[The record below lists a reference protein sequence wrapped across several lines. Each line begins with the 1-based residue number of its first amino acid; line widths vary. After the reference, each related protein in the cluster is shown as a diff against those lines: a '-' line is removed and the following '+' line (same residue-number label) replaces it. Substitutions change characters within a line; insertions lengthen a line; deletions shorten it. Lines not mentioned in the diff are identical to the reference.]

1 MVKSHWS
8 SKMKQYKA
16 VFIDWDD
23 TIGDFHGAAKLAL
36 QEMYEKYHLSDYF
49 ASHEEFVS
57 LYKPHNIELWDQ
69 YGKDLVTKAFLRVD
83 RFLWPLLHGSRVD
96 ERLRAPQKST
106 DFSGTPQVKG
116 ERQEVAALAEQLSED
131 FLNLT
136 TAHFSLLEGAEE
148 LVRYL
153 AKKYPL
159 TVVTNGFIEV
169 QYEKFDKSGLRDCF
183 SHIVLSEEVGCQKP
197 NPRIFEEALRMNGL
211 QAEDV
216 VMIGDSWNSDIKGA
230 INAGIDQI
238 WIKKNKEPGAESPDT
253 IAQTATY
260 IVKSLSDVMNIL

>member
-8 SKMKQYKA
+8 SDMKQYKA

-23 TIGDFHGAAKLAL
+23 TIGDFVGAAKRAL
-36 QEMYEKYHLSDYF
+36 QEMYDKYKLSDYF

-69 YGKDLVTKAFLRVD
+69 YGKDLVTKDFLRVD
-83 RFLWPLLHGSRVD
+83 RFLWPLLHGSKTVVQNSS
-96 ERLRAPQKST
+96 AVVQNSST
-106 DFSGTPQVKG
+106 LSDLT
-116 ERQEVAALAEQLSED
+116 RLAEQLSED

-136 TAHFSLLEGAEE
+136 TAHFALLEGAEE

-159 TVVTNGFIEV
+159 TVVTNGFVEV

-183 SHIVLSEEVGCQKP
+183 AHIVLSEEVGCQKP

-216 VMIGDSWNSDIKGA
+216 VMIGDSWSSDIQGA

-238 WIKKNKEPGAESPDT
+238 WIRKSKDPLPEGQS
-253 IAQTATY
+253 ATY
-260 IVKSLSDVMNIL
+260 LVQSLSEVMEIL

>member
-8 SKMKQYKA
+8 SDMKQYKA

-23 TIGDFHGAAKLAL
+23 TIGDFLGAAKLAL
-36 QEMYEKYHLSDYF
+36 QDMYEKYNLSEYF
-49 ASHEEFVS
+49 ASFEEFFL
-57 LYKPHNIELWDQ
+57 LYKPHNIELWDK
-69 YGKDLVTKAFLRVD
+69 YGKDLVTKEYLSFD
-83 RFLWPLLHGSRVD
+83 RFFYPLMHGSRVG
-96 ERLRAPQKST
+96 ERLK
-106 DFSGTPQVKG
+106 VKG

-131 FLNLT
+131 FLNMT
-136 TAHFSLLEGAEE
+136 TARVSLLPGAEE

-159 TVVTNGFIEV
+159 TVVTNGFVEV

-183 SHIVLSEEVGCQKP
+183 AHIVLSEEVGCQKP
-197 NPRIFEEALRMNGL
+197 NPHIFEEALRMNGL

-216 VMIGDSWNSDIKGA
+216 VMIGDSWSSDIQGA

-238 WIKKNKEPGAESPDT
+238 WIRKNKEQGTKSQDT
-253 IAQTATY
+253 IEQTAMY
-260 IVKSLSDVMNIL
+260 IVQSLSEVMEIL

>member
-8 SKMKQYKA
+8 SNMKQYKA

-23 TIGDFHGAAKLAL
+23 TIGDFVGAAKRAL
-36 QEMYEKYHLSDYF
+36 QEMYDKYNLSDYF

-57 LYKPHNIELWDQ
+57 LYKPHNIELWDK

-83 RFLWPLLHGSRVD
+83 RFLYPLLHGT
-96 ERLRAPQKST
+96 K
-106 DFSGTPQVKG
+106 
-116 ERQEVAALAEQLSED
+116 VASQIQSYTALSALAEQMSED
-131 FLNLT
+131 FLHLT
-136 TAHFSLLEGAEE
+136 TKYFSLLPGAEE

-169 QYEKFDKSGLRDCF
+169 QYEKFDKSGLRNCF

-197 NPRIFEEALRMNGL
+197 NPRIYEEALRMNGVSA
-211 QAEDV
+211 AEA
-216 VMIGDSWNSDIKGA
+216 VMIGDSWNSDIQGA

-238 WIKKNKEPGAESPDT
+238 WIRKSKDPLPEGQS
-253 IAQTATY
+253 ATY
-260 IVKSLSDVMNIL
+260 LIRSLSEVMEIL

>member
-1 MVKSHWS
+1 MGRSHWS
-8 SKMKQYKA
+8 FDMKQYKA

-23 TIGDFHGAAKLAL
+23 TIGDFIGAAKQAL
-36 QEMYEKYHLSDYF
+36 HEMYDKYHLSDYF
-49 ASHEEFVS
+49 ASHEEFVT
-57 LYKPHNIELWDQ
+57 LYKPHNIELWDK
-69 YGKDLVTKAFLRVD
+69 YGKDLVTKEYLSFD
-83 RFLWPLLHGSRVD
+83 RFFYPLMHGS
-96 ERLRAPQKST
+96 K
-106 DFSGTPQVKG
+106 VKG
-116 ERQEVAALAEQLSED
+116 EKGKVKGENLCVLAEQLSED
-131 FLNLT
+131 FLNMT

-159 TVVTNGFIEV
+159 TVVTNGFVEV

-183 SHIVLSEEVGCQKP
+183 AHIVLSEEVGCQKP

-216 VMIGDSWNSDIKGA
+216 VMIGDSWSSDIQGA

-238 WIKKNKEPGAESPDT
+238 WIKKSKEQGTKNQDT
-253 IAQTATY
+253 MVQTATY
-260 IVKSLSDVMNIL
+260 IVHNLSEVMGIL

>member
-8 SKMKQYKA
+8 SDMKQYKA

-23 TIGDFHGAAKLAL
+23 TIGDFIGAAKQAL
-36 QEMYEKYHLSDYF
+36 HEMYDKYHLSDYF
-49 ASHEEFVS
+49 ASHEEFVT
-57 LYKPHNIELWDQ
+57 LYKPHNIELWDK
-69 YGKDLVTKAFLRVD
+69 YGKDLVTKEYLSFD
-83 RFLWPLLHGSRVD
+83 RFFYPLMHGS
-96 ERLRAPQKST
+96 K
-106 DFSGTPQVKG
+106 VKG
-116 ERQEVAALAEQLSED
+116 EKGKVKGENLCVLAEQLSED
-131 FLNLT
+131 FLNMT
-136 TAHFSLLEGAEE
+136 TAHFSLLDGAEE

-159 TVVTNGFIEV
+159 TVVTNGFVEV

-183 SHIVLSEEVGCQKP
+183 AHIVLSEEVGCQKP

-216 VMIGDSWNSDIKGA
+216 VMIGDSWSSDIQGA

-238 WIKKNKEPGAESPDT
+238 WIKKSKEQGTKNQDT
-253 IAQTATY
+253 IVQTATY
-260 IVKSLSDVMNIL
+260 IVHNLSEVMGIL

>member
-1 MVKSHWS
+1 MGRSHWS
-8 SKMKQYKA
+8 FDMKQYKA

-23 TIGDFHGAAKLAL
+23 TIGDFIGAAKQAL
-36 QEMYEKYHLSDYF
+36 HEMYDKYHLSDYF
-49 ASHEEFVS
+49 ASHEEFVT
-57 LYKPHNIELWDQ
+57 LYKPHNIELWDK
-69 YGKDLVTKAFLRVD
+69 YGKDLVTKEYLSFD
-83 RFLWPLLHGSRVD
+83 RFFYPLMHGS
-96 ERLRAPQKST
+96 K
-106 DFSGTPQVKG
+106 VKG
-116 ERQEVAALAEQLSED
+116 EKGKVKGENLCVLAEQLSED
-131 FLNLT
+131 FLNMT

-159 TVVTNGFIEV
+159 TVVTNGFVEV

-183 SHIVLSEEVGCQKP
+183 AHIVLSEEVGCQKP

-216 VMIGDSWNSDIKGA
+216 VMIGDSWSSDIQGA

-238 WIKKNKEPGAESPDT
+238 WIKKSKEQETKNQDT
-253 IAQTATY
+253 ILQTATY
-260 IVKSLSDVMNIL
+260 IVQNLSEVMGIL

>member
-1 MVKSHWS
+1 
-8 SKMKQYKA
+8 MKQYKA

-23 TIGDFHGAAKLAL
+23 TIGDFVGAAKRAL
-36 QEMYEKYHLSDYF
+36 QEMYDKYKLSDYF

-57 LYKPHNIELWDQ
+57 LYKPHNIELWDK
-69 YGKDLVTKAFLRVD
+69 YGKDLVTKEFLRVD
-83 RFLWPLLHGSRVD
+83 RFLYPLLHGT
-96 ERLRAPQKST
+96 K
-106 DFSGTPQVKG
+106 
-116 ERQEVAALAEQLSED
+116 VASQIQSYTALSALAEQMSED
-131 FLNLT
+131 FLHLT
-136 TAHFSLLEGAEE
+136 TKYFSLLPGAEE

-216 VMIGDSWNSDIKGA
+216 VMIGDSWNSDIQGA

-238 WIKKNKEPGAESPDT
+238 WVRKSKDPLPEGQS
-253 IAQTATY
+253 ATY
-260 IVKSLSDVMNIL
+260 LVHTLSDVMEIL

>member
-8 SKMKQYKA
+8 SNMKQYKA

-83 RFLWPLLHGSRVD
+83 RFLWPLLHGS
-96 ERLRAPQKST
+96 K
-106 DFSGTPQVKG
+106 VKG
-116 ERQEVAALAEQLSED
+116 EKGKVKGENLCVLAEQMSED
-131 FLNLT
+131 FLHLT
-136 TAHFSLLEGAEE
+136 TKYFSLLPGAEE

-183 SHIVLSEEVGCQKP
+183 AHIVLSEEVGCQKP

-216 VMIGDSWNSDIKGA
+216 VMIGDSWNSDIQGA

-253 IAQTATY
+253 IVQTATY

>member
-1 MVKSHWS
+1 MR
-8 SKMKQYKA
+8 QYKA

-57 LYKPHNIELWDQ
+57 LYKPHNLELWDK
-69 YGKDLVTKAFLRVD
+69 YGKDLVTKEYLSFD
-83 RFLWPLLHGSRVD
+83 RFFYPLMHGSRV
-96 ERLRAPQKST
+96 
-106 DFSGTPQVKG
+106 G
-116 ERQEVAALAEQLSED
+116 ERQEVAALAEQMSED

-159 TVVTNGFIEV
+159 TVVTNGFVEV

-183 SHIVLSEEVGCQKP
+183 AHIVLSEEVGCQKP
-197 NPRIFEEALRMNGL
+197 NPRIFEEALRMNSL
-211 QAEDV
+211 QAEEV

-238 WIKKNKEPGAESPDT
+238 WIKKNKEPGAEIQDT
-253 IAQTATY
+253 IVQTATY